1 MLRSREELLQEINR
15 KKELRQIFQA
25 WTKER
30 QDYFLDFC
38 TGARGIKMLY
48 DSFFKEIINP
58 EATPERLEE
67 LLSLLLDTKVKIRS
81 VMPNESRIAEEHSLL
96 IMDILVELE
105 DGSLANVEAQKIGY
119 NFPGQ
124 RCACYSADLL
134 LRQYKRVRSQYS
146 QNNQNQQNNKK
157 FSYRDIKTVY
167 TIVFFEKSPKE
178 FYKFPN
184 EYIHKFQQVSD
195 TGITMDL
202 LQRYIFVPL
211 DIFQHVMDNKGITS
225 KLDAWLM
232 FLSTDKP
239 ERIAELI
246 SRYPEF
252 GGMYEEL
259 YNLCRNVEE
268 VMGMFSKELLE
279 LDKNT
284 VDLMIDEMQEEIN
297 KMGQA
302 LEEKDQTIAEQKQA
316 MDQALEEQKHTIEE
330 QAVLIKKLQAQ
341 IRELS

>member
-1 MLRSREELLQEINR
+1 
-15 KKELRQIFQA
+15 
-25 WTKER
+25 
-30 QDYFLDFC
+30 
-38 TGARGIKMLY
+38 
-48 DSFFKEIINP
+48 
-58 EATPERLEE
+58 
-67 LLSLLLDTKVKIRS
+67 
-81 VMPNESRIAEEHSLL
+81 MPNESRIAEEHSLL

-134 LRQYKRVRSQYS
+134 LRQYKRVRSQYSQNNQNSQNDQNS

-252 GGMYEEL
+252 GKMYEEL

-297 KMGQA
+297 KQKQ
-302 LEEKDQTIAEQKQA
+302 EIEEQKQA
-316 MDQALEEQKHTIEE
+316 METALAEKDQAMN
-330 QAVLIKKLQAQ
+330 QALAEKDQAMNQALAEKDALIKKLQAQ
-341 IRELS
+341 IQK